1 MYIFELSVFIYLRIE
16 KQMLTNE
23 IYRNALAFPDVSA
36 IHFKCISAILHV
48 HKGCCAYRGIRTF
61 MCIYFH
67 IKYFILCAL
76 VFCRLNIPVCQK
88 HTQCYNRI

>member
-1 MYIFELSVFIYLRIE
+1 
-16 KQMLTNE
+16 MLTNE

-61 MCIYFH
+61 MCIFSYKMLYFMRACVLSIEH
-67 IKYFILCAL
+67 SCVSKAYSML
-76 VFCRLNIPVCQK
+76 
-88 HTQCYNRI
+88 